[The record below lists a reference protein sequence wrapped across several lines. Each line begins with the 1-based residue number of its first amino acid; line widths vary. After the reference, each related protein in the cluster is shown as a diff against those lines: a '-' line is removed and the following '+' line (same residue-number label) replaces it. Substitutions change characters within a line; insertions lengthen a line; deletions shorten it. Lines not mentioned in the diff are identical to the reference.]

1 MSSAT
6 NGGIS
11 PSGVCDQASV
21 SRPAAYA
28 PAEAGVSEPAL
39 TKLNS
44 RTRAALNLTSTVC
57 RRLTAIVLEVLRST
71 SEWRLIVRG
80 SLRQNGDVIGVLRVQ
95 VMAQG
100 RRGPERLASTQA
112 AAQLVNAAPW

>member
-1 MSSAT
+1 
-6 NGGIS
+6 
-11 PSGVCDQASV
+11 
-21 SRPAAYA
+21 
-28 PAEAGVSEPAL
+28 
-39 TKLNS
+39 
-44 RTRAALNLTSTVC
+44 
-57 RRLTAIVLEVLRST
+57 
-71 SEWRLIVRG
+71 LIVRG